1 MNDKLE
7 KEITEGDSQNI
18 DIQDEGGFKF
28 HRGSA
33 LSIFGSDRREDLMA
47 LLLALMIAAGVYLL
61 V

>member
-1 MNDKLE
+1 MTDNN
-7 KEITEGDSQNI
+7 GNSQNI
-18 DIQDEGGFKF
+18 DVREEGGFRF

-47 LLLALMIAAGVYLL
+47 LLLALLIALGVYLL